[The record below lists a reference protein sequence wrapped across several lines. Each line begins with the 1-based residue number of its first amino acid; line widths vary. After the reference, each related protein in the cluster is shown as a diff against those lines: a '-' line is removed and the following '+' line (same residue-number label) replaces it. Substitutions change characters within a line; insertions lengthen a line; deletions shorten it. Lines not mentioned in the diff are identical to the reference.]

1 MEVLI
6 LHKSESMSRFS

>member
-6 LHKSESMSRFS
+6 LHKSESMSQFS